1 MKNKILNK
9 YEKFKARVDNDPKY
23 ALLVVGLMLTIGSLS
38 AVTIG
43 YFCLNENDKKEK
55 INITN
60 SIDSVKKHISIEQ
73 IQNQH

>member
-23 ALLVVGLMLTIGSLS
+23 ALLVVSLVLVLGSLTAS
-38 AVTIG
+38 TIG
-43 YFCLNENDKKEK
+43 YFCLNKNDEKEK

-60 SIDSVKKHISIEQ
+60 SIDSVKKHISIKQ

>member
-23 ALLVVGLMLTIGSLS
+23 ALLMVSLILVLGSLS
-38 AVTIG
+38 VATIG
-43 YFCLNENDKKEK
+43 YFYLNKNDKKEK